1 MEITDNQGARRLMCG
16 QDTNHKTIDYYN
28 AHAEDFARTTASVDF
43 HEVQDRFLSHLPT
56 GAKIL
61 DFGCGAGRDAK
72 YFAENGY
79 GVVATDGSEEL
90 CKIASQSSGVTVRQM
105 LFSELDETE
114 RYDGI
119 WACASILHL
128 RREELADVLPK
139 MIRAAKTGGYLYMSF
154 KYGTF
159 EGYRAERYFTD
170 FTETSFAE
178 FIARFDGVRLAEQW
192 VSADVRPGRSEEKWL
207 NLILQ
212 KRNTN

>member
-1 MEITDNQGARRLMCG
+1 MADKL
-16 QDTNHKTIDYYN
+16 KTIDYYN
-28 AHAEDFARTTASVDF
+28 THAEDFARTTASVDF
-43 HEVQDRFLSHLPT
+43 HEVQDWFLSHLPA

-72 YFAENGY
+72 YFAEKGY

-90 CKIASQSSGVTVRQM
+90 CKVARRLTGVTVKQM

-114 RYDGI
+114 SYDGI

-128 RREELADVLPK
+128 QKDELADVLQK
-139 MIRAAKTGGYLYMSF
+139 MIRAVKTGGYLYMSF

-170 FTETSFAE
+170 FTEESFAD
-178 FIARFDGVRLAEQW
+178 FMAQFGGISLAKQW
-192 VSADVRPGRSEEKWL
+192 VSSDVRPGRSEEKWL
-207 NLILQ
+207 NSILQ